1 MDILTFDDLVNY
13 CRTNEIYT
21 FSAKEKGDR
30 IVVSMPATF
39 EESKEAS
46 DSRMLYGTVRLF
58 HTGENFN
65 GSEVTDE
72 AALKVLPSIKY
83 KPLLANFTNV
93 NGEPDFTTHD
103 VKEEIGPDG
112 KKKRVYLEH
121 QIGCFTAKEP
131 FIQYDEEY
139 ERNFVCAEAAIP
151 RQYSDA
157 AAIIERKGGT
167 KVSAELGINEFSF
180 DKDKGRFI
188 FSDIDVVGCTCLGV
202 NPKTGKEIGEGMK
215 GSRFDLQDF
224 SEKNNVIAT
233 YSDNQKLIEVLEML
247 NKTLSHFDDIS
258 NNSKKGG
265 SRVLDKFNELLAKY
279 NKTAEDVTF
288 DYENLSDEELEQAFV
303 TAFETSDLD
312 AGQGDAAD
320 NGDATGNGADTGA
333 DNGTGDTNEN
343 DNDNSGDNA
352 DQDAGEGTGAE
363 DNGENQTGV
372 VAPDKVSVTLS
383 DGSIKEFAMSLND
396 IDRQLHQLVND
407 TYATEVIEID
417 GKFIVFR
424 DYESGKS
431 YRQSYTK
438 VDDEKY
444 ALVGDRVSVHSAW
457 LTDDEEEAL
466 NSMKASFE
474 DMKSKLATYETA
486 DNAAKKSEML
496 ASTAYAAIKDTDE
509 VKAIVGDEAA
519 FAALTAVE
527 LGDKL
532 DKIVLEYAKSGKLNF
547 AQIEEKTAPKTTPK
561 KGLPIRSMN
570 TNSRYGGI
578 FRNHNN

>member
-139 ERNFVCAEAAIP
+139 DRNFVCAEAAIP
-151 RQYSDA
+151 RQYTDA

-233 YSDNQKLIEVLEML
+233 YSDNQKLIEVLENL
-247 NKTLSHFDDIS
+247 NQTLSHFDIS

-265 SRVLDKFNELLAKY
+265 STVLDKFNELLAKY

-288 DYENLSDEELEQAFV
+288 DYENLSDEELEKAFA

-312 AGQGDAAD
+312 AGQSDTAD
-320 NGDATGNGADTGA
+320 NGAGAENGTGGANDNDNDNTGDNAGQDNDGDNGA
-333 DNGTGDTNEN
+333 DNG
-343 DNDNSGDNA
+343 
-352 DQDAGEGTGAE
+352 AGENTDQG
-363 DNGENQTGV
+363 GV

-383 DGSIKEFAMSLND
+383 DGSIKEFSMSLND

-407 TYATEVIEID
+407 TYATEDAWYSVEVYPEEN
-417 GKFIVFR
+417 KVVFR

-431 YRQSYTK
+431 YRQTYAK

-457 LTDDEEEAL
+457 LTEDEEEAL

-474 DMKSKLATYETA
+474 EMKSKLATYETA
-486 DNAAKKSEML
+486 ENTAKKSEML

-547 AQIEEKTAPKTTPK
+547 AQIEKETAPKTTPK